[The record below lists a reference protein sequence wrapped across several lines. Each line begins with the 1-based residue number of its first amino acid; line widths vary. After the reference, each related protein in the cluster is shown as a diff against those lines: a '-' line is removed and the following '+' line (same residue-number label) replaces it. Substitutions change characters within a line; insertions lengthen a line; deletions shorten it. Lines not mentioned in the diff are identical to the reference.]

1 MKTFSVIFT
10 LIAIASLTMAFTGAW
25 HQLFVAAI
33 AAIAAAV
40 CYYTYREEKN
50 LKNN

>member
-1 MKTFSVIFT
+1 MKTFSIIFA

-40 CYYTYREEKN
+40 CYQTYKQEKN
-50 LKNN
+50 LNN